1 MDRLWIRFS
10 LAFMVV
16 IIIALTL
23 PLASGLLSEW
33 FFDALYHE
41 NEGSTLFVDPTV
53 LTDDEVA
60 KLANILP
67 ADKFDKVMTALDF
80 YTMPPN
86 DTIGETI
93 IATSDEF
100 ESIGVL
106 SPDEIKQLSVLL
118 PPQKFGKIMDFIALS
133 GMNFGD
139 DIIIVG
145 LLPEDI
151 NWMEQFL
158 SPDEF
163 VQLMNFFATDETV
176 FTDFGGWEPISLVD
190 ILQLIAEE
198 LPQVIIVSAL
208 IGLILGVLMSRS
220 LTAPLTRLTEAA
232 QAIGAQDLS
241 RRVAVKGSREIK
253 TLANT
258 LNIMASNLEQAEQ
271 LRRNMMADVSHELR
285 TPLTVLE
292 GNLRAALDKVY
303 QLDEEDMAQLYTQ
316 THHLTL
322 LVNDLHELTLAEA
335 RKLPLKFE
343 ETDVA
348 KLIQETASIFEPLAQ
363 DDNISLNYHLR
374 DDIPTV
380 QADPARVRQ
389 VLHNLLA
396 NALRHTPSGGRIDID
411 VCASDEFVSIVI
423 KDSGD
428 GIAPEHLEQ
437 VFERFYRADPARAR
451 TTGGAGL
458 GLAIVKAI
466 VEAHHGHIRVSSE
479 GVGKGSTF
487 TIELPKKQVS
497 LITIR

>member
-16 IIIALTL
+16 ITIALTL

-33 FFDALYHE
+33 FFDSSYDESDIGSANLDDALF
-41 NEGSTLFVDPTV
+41 GSSAV
-53 LTDDEVA
+53 LTDDEIA
-60 KLANILP
+60 KLADILP
-67 ADKFDKVMTALDF
+67 TDKFDEVMTALDF
-80 YTMPPN
+80 YALPPA
-86 DTIGETI
+86 DIAGETSI
-93 IATSDEF
+93 DTLDEF
-100 ESIGVL
+100 VSIGVL
-106 SPDEIKQLSVLL
+106 SPDEIEQLSALL
-118 PPQKFGKIMDFIALS
+118 PPQTLSKIMNFIALS
-133 GMNFGD
+133 GTNFGD

-151 NWMEQFL
+151 NWMEQLL
-158 SPDEF
+158 SPDDF
-163 VQLMNFFATDETV
+163 VQLMDFFATDETV

-190 ILQLIAEE
+190 ILKLIAEE
-198 LPQVIIVSAL
+198 LPQVIIISAL
-208 IGLILGVLMSRS
+208 IGLLLGVLMSRS

-258 LNIMASNLEQAEQ
+258 LNTMASNLEQAEQ

-303 QLDEEDMAQLYTQ
+303 KLDEEDMAQLYTQ

-335 RKLPLKFE
+335 RKLPLKLE
-343 ETDVA
+343 EIDVT
-348 KLIQETASIFEPLAQ
+348 KLLQETINIFEPLAQ
-363 DDNISLNYHLR
+363 ENNISLNYHPH
-374 DDIPTV
+374 DDLPAV
-380 QADPARVRQ
+380 QADPARIRQ

-396 NALRHTPSGGRIDID
+396 NALRHTPSDGRIDID
-411 VCASDEFVSIVI
+411 IRALDETLNISI
-423 KDSGD
+423 KDSGE

-466 VEAHHGHIRVSSE
+466 VEAHHGHVSVHSA

-487 TIELPKKQVS
+487 TIELPK
-497 LITIR
+497 R